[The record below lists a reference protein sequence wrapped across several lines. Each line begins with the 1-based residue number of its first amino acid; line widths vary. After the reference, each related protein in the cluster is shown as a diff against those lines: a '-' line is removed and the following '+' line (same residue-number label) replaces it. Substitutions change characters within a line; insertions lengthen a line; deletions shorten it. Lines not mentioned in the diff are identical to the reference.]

1 MKKSAINIFS
11 SSIMCLSLMFILPFV
26 GQSCKSTKEQQPVRS
41 IVVSLKYNGK
51 YWLGKPPLATVYF
64 DLEAS
69 NPLPTFKW
77 LLLPRFLGGRDISL
91 DGVHSVGQRLGEAP
105 QSPIVLVDVGGGLSG
120 YYAIPLP
127 GGSHIQLTNL
137 EIGDYD
143 WPNTKPSLKITYAL
157 TSAIHI
163 ANAELQAVL
172 ENASALQTNNFSGDF
187 DKLHTGKHA
196 LMDNLKDSPTQ
207 YSDTSMHVLAIPLK

>member
-1 MKKSAINIFS
+1 
-11 SSIMCLSLMFILPFV
+11 MCLSIFFMLPFV
-26 GQSCKSTKEQQPVRS
+26 GQSCKSIKEQQPVRD

-69 NPLPTFKW
+69 NPTPTYKW
-77 LLLPRFLGGRDISL
+77 LLLPRFLGDRDISL
-91 DGVHSVGQRLGEAP
+91 DGVHSVRQRLGEAP
-105 QSPIVLVDVGGGLSG
+105 QSAIVLVDVGGGLSG

-127 GGSHIQLTNL
+127 SGSHLQLTNL

-143 WPNTKPSLKITYAL
+143 WPNTDPSLKVTYAL
-157 TSAIHI
+157 ASTIKI
-163 ANAELQAVL
+163 ADPELQAVL
-172 ENASALQTNNFSGDF
+172 EEASQLQKNDFSGDF
-187 DKLHTGKHA
+187 ARLQTGKHA

-207 YSDTSMHVLAIPLK
+207 YSDTSMNVLAIPLK